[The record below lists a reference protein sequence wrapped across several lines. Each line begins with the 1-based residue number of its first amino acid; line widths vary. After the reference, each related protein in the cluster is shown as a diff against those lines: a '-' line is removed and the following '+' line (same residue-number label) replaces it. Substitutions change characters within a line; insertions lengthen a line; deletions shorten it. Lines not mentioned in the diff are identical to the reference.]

1 MRAGQIASSS
11 RSFGTPRNDDMLNI
25 MKKYIL
31 LNPGPVNIK
40 ESVRRALLGPDMCH
54 REPEF
59 GRLLAQCRKKILKA
73 FDIADSYDVVFFS
86 GSGTAAL
93 EAAVISSV
101 PRNKKI
107 LVINN
112 GIYGERIARI
122 AKLYGIGAVNLK
134 FKITGRPDLSV
145 VEDKLKKDK
154 SISVVA
160 MVHHETSTGLLNP
173 VNEAGALCR
182 RYKKTYLLDSISA
195 LGGEDLDLKKA
206 GIGLCVGTANKC
218 IESVPGVSFVLINKS
233 AAGGLKKVRPRS
245 LYFDIPSN
253 LSSQKKGETLFTPA
267 IQAFYA
273 LGAALD
279 ELIKEGAGNRIKR
292 YKDMAAFLR
301 KGFEEANLEY
311 LISPALHSNTITALR
326 LPKGLSYKKL
336 HDALKKKG
344 FVIYAGQSKLKDVI
358 FRIANMGRISRA
370 DAARFL
376 KSLKIFIS

>member
-1 MRAGQIASSS
+1 
-11 RSFGTPRNDDMLNI
+11 MLNI

-101 PRNKKI
+101 PRKKKV

-112 GIYGERIARI
+112 GIYGERIAQI
-122 AKLYGIGAVNLK
+122 AKRYGIGVIDLK

-145 VEDKLKKDK
+145 VEDKLKRDK
-154 SISVVA
+154 NISVVA

-173 VNEAGALCR
+173 VNEMGALCR
-182 RYKKTYLLDSISA
+182 GYKKTYLLDSISA
-195 LGGEDLDLKKA
+195 LGGEELDFKKA
-206 GIGLCVGTANKC
+206 NIDLCAGTANKC
-218 IESVPGVSFVLINKS
+218 IESVPGVSFVLIKKS
-233 AAGGLKKVRPRS
+233 AVEGLNKVRPRS

-253 LSSQKKGETLFTPA
+253 LNSQKKGETLFTPA
-267 IQAFYA
+267 VQAFYA
-273 LGAALD
+273 LDAALD
-279 ELIKEGAGNRIKR
+279 ELMKEGVCQRIRR
-292 YKDMAAFLR
+292 YKDTAAFLR
-301 KGFEEANLEY
+301 KGFEEAALEY
-311 LISPALHSNTITALR
+311 LIAPAYHSNTITALR
-326 LPKGLSYKKL
+326 LPAGLSYQGL

-358 FRIANMGRISRA
+358 FRIANMGRISKANAR
-370 DAARFL
+370 RFL
-376 KSLKIFIS
+376 KSLRIIVCKAESLKF